1 MPLAYK
7 EIRQIDREEELDG
20 HQTSIGSLE
29 GASSPLEIENDET
42 YYDFAEQAL
51 TWKDPWFFTAPLILL
66 LELPLLSG
74 NALVFYHLTGRVWAA
89 TLPILHLLLAFLSI
103 RCSVVDAPNREINST
118 RLVISLSLL
127 ADILLAGFL
136 YPFLYHT
143 IKEAFFIE
151 PDGTDVIE
159 WSNYKRLFEV
169 FAFNSWVFFILRTIV
184 AAIGCLAR
192 LQIERPYLV
201 VQCIKPPICSLPSEK
216 EYRMRSSVQRISFA
230 GIIIATFFSSWCIFS
245 VAVHFLPPFSLRQ
258 NAYANEFCDPID
270 ETECILPF
278 PSFFH
283 LRPDETSET
292 GWRVNL
298 QEASLPLLRGGISM
312 HAEFYNELDGFSTMG
327 PILFYIDGL
336 KEAHEAG
343 AKQLKGQREIA
354 KSVTQESVT
363 FLVDVKAAALV
374 PHSAEIDY
382 LDPKHPMVLLF
393 PARPLKHNTHYAV
406 AVVNATNGKGD
417 LLARSSAMEDLFKEK
432 PRKEPNGS
440 NIPDQGRMYRYRS
453 EVIPALQRAAVW
465 LNLSDN
471 PAELQLLFDF
481 PTISETSQLSPARA
495 VRDGTIATIS
505 KNRDWKWSEHVRTN
519 RIEEYNCD
527 EPENVLARTVHA
539 EMDVPWFLQHFGPG
553 RREAF
558 LDPHALDEGRTSS
571 LGIAKF
577 LIHIPC
583 SARSAALGH
592 NQSRPIRSFMEYGHG
607 LFFSRSEASDD
618 FLLRMAHDEGYVIM
632 AMDWRGMSVFD
643 LLVVIKTL
651 ISKPSQF
658 QSVRDNLIQGYANKI
673 ALQHFAR
680 NGMTAMDWFDFA
692 GSDAVLRS
700 VPFVDDESLSFVF
713 YGISQGGIL
722 GAGYCSLAGTTAL
735 IDRAILGVPGTPF
748 ALIMTRS
755 LDFQGYDKL
764 LLMNFVTNRHV
775 RIFLTIIQMGWDA
788 TEGAGFLAPPIRE
801 PYPRLLLQAGLGDVI
816 VPALAAEALAR
827 AFNAILL
834 PASPRDVYGLE
845 HGQAASSAS
854 LGPNVTFTELL
865 FTNDYSS
872 LPFDNTFAVD
882 NPIHDC
888 VRRDKALIAQI
899 TEFINTGRIIDPC
912 EPDNCIR
919 EKDSCWD

>member
-1 MPLAYK
+1 MPLAYT
-7 EIRQIDREEELDG
+7 EIQQSDREEDLDG
-20 HQTSIGSLE
+20 HQTSIESLE
-29 GASSPLEIENDET
+29 GASPLEIENDDT

-51 TWKDPWFFTAPLILL
+51 SWKNPWFFTAPLILL
-66 LELPLLSG
+66 LEVPLLSG
-74 NALVFYHLTGRVWAA
+74 NALVFYDLTGRVWAA
-89 TLPILHLLLAFLSI
+89 TLPTLHLLLAFLSI
-103 RCSVVDAPNREINST
+103 RCSVVDAPNREMNSA

-127 ADILLAGFL
+127 ADILLAGFF

-159 WSNYKRLFEV
+159 WSNYKRVFDL
-169 FAFNSWVFFILRTIV
+169 FAFNSRVYFVLRTIL
-184 AAIGCLAR
+184 AAIGFLAR
-192 LQIERPYLV
+192 FQVERPFLV
-201 VQCIKPPICSLPSEK
+201 VQCVKSPICSLASEK
-216 EYRMRSSVQRISFA
+216 EYRIRSFVQRISFS
-230 GIIIATFFSSWCIFS
+230 GIIMATFFSSWCIFS
-245 VAVHFLPPFSLRQ
+245 VAVHFLPPFSLQR
-258 NAYANEFCDPID
+258 NAYATEFCDPID
-270 ETECILPF
+270 ETECLLPF

-327 PILFYIDGL
+327 PILFYIEGL

-343 AKQLKGQREIA
+343 VNQLKGQTEIA
-354 KSVTQESVT
+354 KSVTQESAT
-363 FLVDVKAAALV
+363 FLVDVKGATLV

-382 LDPKHPMVLLF
+382 LDPNHPMVLLF

-406 AVVNATNGKGD
+406 AIVNATDDKGA
-417 LLARSSAMEDLFKEK
+417 LLARTSAMENLFQDRPTEH
-432 PRKEPNGS
+432 PTGS
-440 NIPDQGRMYRYRS
+440 NMPDQGRMYRYIS
-453 EVIPALQRAAVW
+453 EVIPALQRAANW
-465 LNLSDN
+465 LHLSENL
-471 PAELQLLFDF
+471 AELQLLFDF
-481 PTISETSQLSPARA
+481 HTISETSQLSPARA
-495 VRDGTIATIS
+495 VRDGTFAAIS
-505 KNRDWKWSEHVRTN
+505 NEREWRWDEHVRTN
-519 RIEEYNCD
+519 RIEEYSCN
-527 EPENVLARTVHA
+527 EPESVLARTVHA

-553 RREAF
+553 HREAF
-558 LDPHALDEGRTSS
+558 LDPRALGKGHASS

-577 LIHIPC
+577 LLHIPC
-583 SARSAALGH
+583 SARSAALGY
-592 NQSRPIRSFMEYGHG
+592 NRSKPIRGIMEYGHG
-607 LFFSRSEASDD
+607 LFFSRSEAADD
-618 FLLRMAHDEGYVIM
+618 FLVQMAQDEGYVIM

-680 NGMTAMDWFDFA
+680 KAMMAMDWFEFA
-692 GSDAVLRS
+692 DNDAVLRS
-700 VPFVDDESLSFVF
+700 VPFLDDESLSFVF

-755 LDFQGYDKL
+755 LDFQGYDRL
-764 LLMNFVTNRHV
+764 LLMNFMTNRHV

-801 PYPRLLLQAGLGDVI
+801 HYPRMLLQAGLGDVI

-827 AFNAILL
+827 AFNATLL
-834 PASPRDVYGLE
+834 PGNPRDVYGLE
-845 HGQAASSAS
+845 RGQAASSTS

-872 LPFDNTFAVD
+872 LPSDNTFAVD

-888 VRRDKALIAQI
+888 VRRDKALITQI
-899 TEFINTGRIIDPC
+899 REFINTGRIIDPC
-912 EPDNCIR
+912 ESDNCIR